1 MFYLHGVEAKDT
13 RVKIND
19 MRNLFKEKELEK
31 TGNFSQLENDTHK
44 AMKKEKEAN
53 KRIELLVG

>member
-1 MFYLHGVEAKDT
+1 MLFLHGVEAKDT

-31 TGNFSQLENDTHK
+31 TGNFS
-44 AMKKEKEAN
+44 
-53 KRIELLVG
+53 